1 MRPKNNRKPLR
12 DEAPKVRRAPG
23 SPTKSQL
30 RAHADAIEQ
39 ARFAKWK
46 TVLGIAGTT
55 WSKVHA
61 TELSRSNGDINVL
74 AGLVQLRH
82 ALSRQ
87 EADSQVKAFYDQHMQ
102 IAPITL
108 SSFMPAVSARPAA
121 EPVVAPVASSAESA

>member
-1 MRPKNNRKPLR
+1 
-12 DEAPKVRRAPG
+12 